1 MANQIYSCNFR
12 LENFSNWDDNYP
24 ADYDSVVSADT
35 SEQNSL
41 GYIVPGNDSQK
52 PNNNILGC
60 LKSNLVD
67 ENGDSTTASDIWI
80 AWQDVTINSGVANP
94 ELVQL
99 IINGVKTITDETTGK
114 TSSTPMYLFMTK
126 SNSLNSYNT
135 VLNFYLN
142 DTLAFDTPIF
152 SVQINDGS
160 SKVIRL
166 NYIQITGAGTDSA
179 TINFWTQKAS
189 DYTTLEQLE
198 NKTIDLTSFNDISS
212 YSYHRTMTGANSNNY
227 LYYTIA
233 SNFRLLKMVFS
244 YSVASS
250 IGKKYTQWSGDTTSF
265 SAYPVNFETYG
276 TGLYTAVDG
285 AKETFVFPST
295 TAKQGFIPAAVV
307 YSAAVV
313 SGTDVDNPV
322 VSDVVS
328 STTQDSNTTTNR
340 NVSKLGSGLTWT
352 YMLDPITNN
361 RWSITN
367 INSYEL
373 GLNRVS

>member
-12 LENFSNWDDNYP
+12 LENFTNWDNNYP
-24 ADYDSVVSADT
+24 ADYSSVVTSDS
-35 SEQNSL
+35 SEQNLL
-41 GYIVPGNDSQK
+41 GYIIPGSDAQNS
-52 PNNNILGC
+52 NNNILGC
-60 LKSNLVD
+60 LKSNLMD
-67 ENGDSTTASDIWI
+67 ENGENTSTNDIWI
-80 AWQDVTINSGVANP
+80 AWQDVTINSGVANT

-99 IINGVKTITDETTGK
+99 IIYGVDGTT
-114 TSSTPMYLFMTK
+114 STPNYLFMTK
-126 SNSLNSYNT
+126 SNTLNDYNT

-142 DTLAFDTPIF
+142 DTITFNTPIF
-152 SVQINDGS
+152 SIQINDGS

-189 DYTTLEQLE
+189 DYTSLEQLE
-198 NKTIDLTSFNDISS
+198 NKTIDLTSFDNISA
-212 YSYHRTMTGANSNNY
+212 YSYHRTMTGTNSNNY
-227 LYYTIA
+227 LYYTVS

-250 IGKKYTQWSGDTTSF
+250 IGKKYTQWSGDMTSF
-265 SAYPVNFETYG
+265 STYPVNFETYG
-276 TGLYTAVDG
+276 TGLYTVVDG
-285 AKETFVFPST
+285 AKETFAFPST
-295 TAKQGFIPAAVV
+295 TVKQGFIPAAVV

-328 STTQDSNTTTNR
+328 STTQDSNTSTNR